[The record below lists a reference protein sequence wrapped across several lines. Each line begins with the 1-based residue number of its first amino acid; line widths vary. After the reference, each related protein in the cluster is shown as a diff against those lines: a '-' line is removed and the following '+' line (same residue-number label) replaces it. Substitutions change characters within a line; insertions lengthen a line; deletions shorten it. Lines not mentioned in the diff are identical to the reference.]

1 MNNKEPKLV
10 RIPLKTEH
18 EFYEKDITILGIAGI
33 VFTLIVAAIFLNCV
47 YFNSSCNIFNR
58 INPLIRIAK
67 IRLSF

>member
-33 VFTLIVAAIFLNCV
+33 VFSLIVAAIFL
-47 YFNSSCNIFNR
+47 IG
-58 INPLIRIAK
+58 
-67 IRLSF
+67 